1 MLTCSHGGQAVGKAV
16 SICLKNKWTPR
27 TLAKKDNIGKLQLA
41 LSRDGQSIPRLD
53 IPDNKD
59 LIQIATISSSSDLK
73 IDQLKPCGEWKK
85 LEFNMAQLLPLEANK
100 KYCFKFKLKASN
112 DTFVSITLKTSSN
125 QKHFTPDIELES
137 KKFPLKK
144 GIQEISF
151 SCEKNHH

>member
-1 MLTCSHGGQAVGKAV
+1 M
-16 SICLKNKWTPR
+16 
-27 TLAKKDNIGKLQLA
+27 A

-85 LEFNMAQLLPLEANK
+85 LKFNMAQLLPLEANK

-112 DTFVSITLKTSSN
+112 HTFVSITLKTSSN

-137 KKFPLKK
+137 KKFHLKK
-144 GIQEISF
+144 EF
-151 SCEKNHH
+151 KK